1 MLFYV
6 LMMFDYICN
15 PKQGKCIFIV
25 DLNGLSNMKFKKFQ
39 YPHLNSLKSY
49 FIITI
54 GLFINAL
61 AWTAFI
67 IPSEIIGGGITG
79 LSTIIYYATGFPVG
93 VTFFLINIVLIIL
106 GIKSLGLSFG
116 IRTIYASIM
125 LSVFL
130 SVLQQYITEPFVSDK
145 FMAAI
150 IGGILG
156 GGSVGLVF
164 SQGGSTGGTDIIA
177 MIINK
182 YRNISHG
189 KLILY
194 MDLVVISSSYILFRS
209 IEVVVFG
216 LVVMAVASYAIDMVL
231 MGHRQSVQM
240 FIFSKKHEQIA
251 EQIANEIGRGVT
263 LINGKGWYSKT
274 ESNILMVVVRR
285 YESNQVFRT
294 IKQIDP
300 KAFISISKV
309 MGVYGEGFDPIKY

>member
-1 MLFYV
+1 
-6 LMMFDYICN
+6 
-15 PKQGKCIFIV
+15 
-25 DLNGLSNMKFKKFQ
+25 MKIKMTKHPFWDG
-39 YPHLNSLKSY
+39 LKSY
-49 FIITI
+49 TIITL

-67 IPSEIIGGGITG
+67 IPSEIVGGGITG
-79 LSTIIYYATGFPVG
+79 LSVLIFYATGFPVG
-93 VTFFLINIVLIIL
+93 ITFFAINIVLIIM
-106 GIKSLGLSFG
+106 GIKNLGLSFG
-116 IRTIYASIM
+116 IRTIYGTIV

-130 SVLQQYITEPFVSDK
+130 GILQQFITEPVVSDK

-189 KLILY
+189 KLIMS
-194 MDLVVISSSYILFRS
+194 MDVFIISSSWFLFQS
-209 IEVVVFG
+209 IEVMVYGV
-216 LVVMAVASYAIDMVL
+216 VVMGVASYAIDMVL

-240 FIFSKKHEQIA
+240 FIFSKKPDLIA

-263 LINGKGWYSKT
+263 LINGKGWYSKADT
-274 ESNILMVVVRR
+274 TILMVVVRR
-285 YESNQVFRT
+285 YENNRVFRT
-294 IKQIDP
+294 IKTIDP
-300 KAFISISKV
+300 DAFISISKV
-309 MGVYGEGFDPIKY
+309 MGVYGQGFDPIRY

>member
-1 MLFYV
+1 MNFRKNNNPLRIAIQNYV
-6 LMMFDYICN
+6 
-15 PKQGKCIFIV
+15 
-25 DLNGLSNMKFKKFQ
+25 
-39 YPHLNSLKSY
+39 
-49 FIITI
+49 IITL

-67 IPSEIIGGGITG
+67 IPSGLVGGGITG
-79 LSTIIYYATGFPVG
+79 LSTLIFFASGVPVG
-93 VTFFLINIVLIIL
+93 VTFLLINVILIIM

-116 IRTIYASIM
+116 IKTIYGSVM

-130 SVLQQYITEPFVSDK
+130 SLLQHYITEPVVSDR

-150 IGGILG
+150 IGGIMG
-156 GGSVGLVF
+156 GASVGLVF

-182 YRNISHG
+182 YRNISPG

-194 MDLVVISSSYILFRS
+194 MDVIVISSSYLLFHS
-209 IEVVVFG
+209 IEVIVYGF
-216 LVVMAVASYAIDMVL
+216 VVMGVASYSIDMIL

-240 FIFSKKHEQIA
+240 FIFSKKHELIAQQIA
-251 EQIANEIGRGVT
+251 SDVGRGVT
-263 LINGKGWYSKT
+263 LINGKGWYSKH

-300 KAFISISKV
+300 QAFISVSKV
-309 MGVYGEGFDPIKY
+309 MGVYGEGFDPIRY

>member
-1 MLFYV
+1 MKLK
-6 LMMFDYICN
+6 INRN
-15 PKQGKCIFIV
+15 PL
-25 DLNGLSNMKFKKFQ
+25 LNGL
-39 YPHLNSLKSY
+39 KSY
-49 FIITI
+49 SIITL

-116 IRTIYASIM
+116 IRTIYGSIV

-130 SVLQQYITEPFVSDK
+130 SILQQYISEPVVSDK

-177 MIINK
+177 MMINK

-194 MDLVVISSSYILFRS
+194 MDVMIIASSYFIFQS
-209 IEVVVFG
+209 IEVMVYGV
-216 LVVMAVASYAIDMVL
+216 VVMGVASYSIDTVL

-240 FIFSKKHEQIA
+240 FIFSKNPDHIA

-263 LINGKGWYSKT
+263 LVDGKGWYSKSKST
-274 ESNILMVVVRR
+274 ILMVVVRR
-285 YESNQVFRT
+285 YESNKVFRT
-294 IKQIDP
+294 IKLIDP
-300 KAFISISKV
+300 DAFISISKV
-309 MGVYGEGFDPIKY
+309 MGVYGKGFDPIRY

>member
-1 MLFYV
+1 
-6 LMMFDYICN
+6 
-15 PKQGKCIFIV
+15 
-25 DLNGLSNMKFKKFQ
+25 MKIKKFQ
-39 YPHLNSLKSY
+39 YPVLNSIKSY
-49 FIITI
+49 VVITI
-54 GLFINAL
+54 ALFINAL

-67 IPSEIIGGGITG
+67 IPSEIVGGGITG
-79 LSTIIYYATGFPVG
+79 LSTLIFYATGFPVG

-116 IRTIYASIM
+116 IRTIYGTVMI
-125 LSVFL
+125 SVFL
-130 SVLQQYITEPFVSDK
+130 SVLQQYITEPIVSDR

-150 IGGILG
+150 IGGIMG
-156 GGSVGLVF
+156 GASVGIVF

-182 YRNISHG
+182 YRNISPG

-194 MDLVVISSSYILFRS
+194 MDVVIISSSYLLFQS
-209 IEVVVFG
+209 IEVIVYGF
-216 LVVMAVASYAIDMVL
+216 VVMAVASYSIDMVL

-240 FIFSKKHEQIA
+240 FIFSKKHDLIA

-263 LINGKGWYSKT
+263 LLNGKGWYSKS

-285 YESNQVFRT
+285 YESNLIFRT

-300 KAFISISKV
+300 DAFISISNV
-309 MGVYGEGFDPIKY
+309 MGVYGKGFDPIKY